1 MRQTIL
7 LGLISVTLV
16 AMGAGQPAQPAQPAR
31 PVGVVTAIDREAKKI
46 TLKTDAGAEMAVLL
60 GDGASFR
67 RVAPGQTDLKQA
79 AEITFPDVTVG
90 DRILVARGQVSSD
103 QKSVAA
109 TLVVV
114 MTKTDIA
121 RKQESDRAEW
131 QKRGVSGVVSAV
143 DAAAKQVTINVR
155 TMEGLKPLVIS
166 LADRALL
173 RRYAPDSVRFADA
186 KVGTFADL
194 AVGDQVRA
202 LGTRSADGSSFSAE
216 EMVSGAFRNIAGTVI
231 SVDLAGGTIKVTDL
245 DTKKPLLVKIN
256 NDSTLR
262 RMQQQVAQMLAVRLN
277 APAGAPAGGNAPAGG
292 PQRSGGPGG
301 PGGPGGMRGGM
312 PDFQQIIERMPAFK
326 LDELKPGDAL
336 IVAATRGADAGQ
348 VTAITLLAG
357 VEPILTTPA
366 SRQAMVLGNWSLDMN
381 MGQ

>member
-1 MRQTIL
+1 MRHTIVV
-7 LGLISVTLV
+7 GLMLS
-16 AMGAGQPAQPAQPAR
+16 AFAAAQPAQPAR
-31 PVGVVTAIDREAKKI
+31 PVGVVTAIDRDAKKI
-46 TLKTDAGAEMAVLL
+46 TMKTDSGAEMAVLL
-60 GDGASFR
+60 GDAAGFR
-67 RVAPGQTDLKQA
+67 RVAPGEKDLKKA
-79 AEITFPDVTVG
+79 TEIAFPDVTVG

-114 MTKTDIA
+114 MTKADIA
-121 RKQESDRAEW
+121 RKHESDRAEW
-131 QKRGVSGVVSAV
+131 QKRGVSGIVSAV
-143 DAAAKQVTINVR
+143 NPTAKQVTINVR
-155 TMEGLKPLVIS
+155 TAEGLKPLVIS
-166 LADRALL
+166 LADGVLF

-186 KVGTFADL
+186 KDGTFAEV

-202 LGTRSADGSSFSAE
+202 LGTRSADGLSFTAE

-231 SVDLAGGTIKVTDL
+231 SVDVANSTLKVMDL
-245 DTKKPLLVKIN
+245 DAKKPLLVKIN
-256 NDSTLR
+256 ADSSLR
-262 RMQQQVAQMLAVRLN
+262 RMQQQLAQMLAVRLN
-277 APAGAPAGGNAPAGG
+277 APAGAPAAGNAPAGG
-292 PQRSGGPGG
+292 PPRSGGPGG
-301 PGGPGGMRGGM
+301 PGGPGGMRGGGM
-312 PDFQQIIERMPAFK
+312 PDFQQMIERMPAFK
-326 LDELKPGDAL
+326 LEELKAGDAL